1 MDRCGPLLARAL
13 DAIHTTR
20 LATATSFSISEYS
33 GSFQFFPGRDGAPL
47 PEAEGFTWWDWGNP
61 LERVGIELD
70 PGGVLALI
78 DGDRRFVLGRCPGAI
93 EDHGYTPFFEPEPG
107 DTTSITLDRGVA
119 SWPTPFHVTC
129 CGTLGGGGS
138 WYPWARYLYWLRE
151 HEAELRQ
158 LGVQHLYLFGST
170 ARGEASE
177 DSDVDLFFD
186 YEKGK
191 LGLFELMDVKEQT
204 SRILGRKADIM
215 TRDSLHKV
223 LRARIEAS
231 ALQVF

>member
-1 MDRCGPLLARAL
+1 MLCNE
-13 DAIHTTR
+13 AITK
-20 LATATSFSISEYS
+20 
-33 GSFQFFPGRDGAPL
+33 
-47 PEAEGFTWWDWGNP
+47 
-61 LERVGIELD
+61 
-70 PGGVLALI
+70 
-78 DGDRRFVLGRCPGAI
+78 
-93 EDHGYTPFFEPEPG
+93 
-107 DTTSITLDRGVA
+107 
-119 SWPTPFHVTC
+119 
-129 CGTLGGGGS
+129 
-138 WYPWARYLYWLRE
+138 LRE

-170 ARGEASE
+170 ARGEAGE